1 MPKVLFSHIVKRIS
15 TLFRIFAQIMRLYI
29 MNTRSKLLCLA
40 LTLIC
45 LFMATEATAKPKQ
58 TKVYVFGVSISY
70 TDSLTFITDIQPL
83 PTAYVDTKTGFLY
96 DRSIY
101 SQQLQIWVETMKQQP
116 GTTCAIFFNK
126 SKSALEKKYLKLLNK
141 VRKDRSTKLQT
152 LDAGEFKFIP
162 LEWTEHERL

>member
-1 MPKVLFSHIVKRIS
+1 M
-15 TLFRIFAQIMRLYI
+15 
-29 MNTRSKLLCLA
+29 A
-40 LTLIC
+40 LTLMC

-101 SQQLQIWVETMKQQP
+101 SQQLQMWIEANKRQP
-116 GTTCAIFFNK
+116 ETTCAIFF
-126 SKSALEKKYLKLLNK
+126 SKNRGRLEKKFLKLQNK
-141 VRKDRSTKLQT
+141 IRKDRSTKLQA
-152 LDAGEFKFIP
+152 LDAGEFKFVP
-162 LEWTEHERL
+162 QKWTEHERL